1 MPSSRSVVNRLV
13 AVPLFDSDKKG
24 TEESMREI
32 RSACFLKDLLTKA
45 LSVTEEQKAEA
56 FLEAERRL
64 EQYMSGRQL
73 MLYSF
78 LLAANILF
86 DIFDDQDLL
95 EAVLENAQSLG
106 EVDCDEDELSTL
118 LADLLVTRRIT
129 GVKLPDFS

>member
-45 LSVTEEQKAEA
+45 LNVTEEQKAEA